1 METLS
6 EYSPQE
12 QKEIRIR
19 TRKMMLWIGIAS
31 IVMLFAAITSAIIL
45 RKAEGN
51 WLQFYIPSIFY
62 FSTAVIIISS
72 ISMILA
78 LNAAKKDNQQGIII
92 WLWITLFLGLVFS
105 YMQYKGWGELT
116 RGGIFFAGSE
126 SNPAGSF
133 FYVLTGLH
141 VLHLLGGIINLLI
154 VIFKAQKGK
163 YNSTEYLGIQ
173 LVGTY
178 WHFLDILWVYL
189 LLFLIFIH

>member
-1 METLS
+1 METVPG
-6 EYSPQE
+6 YSPQE
-12 QKEIRIR
+12 EKEIRIR
-19 TRKMMLWIGIAS
+19 TKKMLLWIGIAS
-31 IVMLFAAITSAIIL
+31 IVMLFAALTSAIIL

-62 FSTAVIIISS
+62 YSTAVIITSS
-72 ISMILA
+72 ITMIMA
-78 LNAAKKDNQQGIII
+78 LNAAKNDNQQGIKT
-92 WLWITLFLGLVFS
+92 WLWITLFLGLAFS
-105 YMQYKGWGELT
+105 YMQFKGWEELT

-154 VIFKAQKGK
+154 VIFKAQKGI
-163 YNSTEYLGIQ
+163 YNANEYLGIQ
-173 LVGTY
+173 LVGIY